1 MNGHQAALFIAAV
14 VQTLISKAGNPCTL
28 DILKLHDER
37 MVVIIEGMA
46 AHT

>member
-14 VQTLISKAGNPCTL
+14 VQALISKAGNPCTL